1 MADISKIT
9 LNGTDYN
16 VKDANAV
23 SSGDVATQISA
34 ATSGL
39 AESSAVTQEI
49 STALSSYTPTSGFTT
64 INGSAITSGGNIT
77 ISGGSGETVIELTQ
91 TQYDALTAYSPDTTY
106 IITDA
111 TPVSLQDYA
120 TTATTSAISA
130 DVATVSGQV
139 STLSGTVS
147 NKADKASV
155 STNSGRQFP
164 RWNTQ
169 GIVTGT
175 TGNTVYEQSLNINGT
190 SKTMLQ
196 TTNSSF
202 GTIYA
207 PTSAGTQNTILMSNG
222 SGAPSWSSIKMQF
235 ISQSAYNAITTK
247 DANTIYFIISEN

>member
-49 STALSSYTPTSGFTT
+49 ASALTAYTPTSGFST

-77 ISGGSGETVIELTQ
+77 ISGGSGETVVELTQ
-91 TQYDALTAYSPDTTY
+91 AQYDALTAYSPDTTY

-111 TPVSLQDYA
+111 EPIDMADYA
-120 TTATTSAISA
+120 TTGQLAT
-130 DVATVSGQV
+130 
-139 STLSGTVS
+139 
-147 NKADKASV
+147 KADKISV
-155 STNSGRQFP
+155 SANSARYFP
-164 RWNTQ
+164 KWNTQ

-222 SGAPSWSSIKMQF
+222 SGAPVWSSIKMQF
-235 ISQSAYNAITTK
+235 ISQSAYDAITTK
-247 DANTIYFIISEN
+247 DANTIYFIISSN